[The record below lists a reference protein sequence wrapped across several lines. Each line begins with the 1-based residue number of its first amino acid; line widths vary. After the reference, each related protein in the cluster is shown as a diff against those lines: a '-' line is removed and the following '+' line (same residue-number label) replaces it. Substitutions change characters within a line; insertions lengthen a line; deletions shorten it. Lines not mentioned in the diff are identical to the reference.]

1 MILGLILGLAA
12 YLLFISRKFA
22 FRVNEGH
29 VGVLN
34 TFGAAELSGKDLRTF
49 PPGLHQKWPWQHSI
63 EVPMMEQNLE
73 LSGEK
78 GGQQVMANDGTV
90 LRFDSN
96 LRYVPESGKLKHF
109 LFGMR
114 NPLEHITG
122 LFTCLLRN
130 EIANFETQ
138 TQRGRSADSQEGLV
152 LAGGAQEGSYAL
164 SKADFADE
172 AGSYSQIRRQRA
184 LLNKH
189 IEDFCQTKIG
199 DRYGVRF
206 NAVDLVDILPPDE
219 IADALNGVMQA
230 RTEADT
236 AFFNA
241 EGECRQR
248 LLSAN
253 EGIAI
258 AKVRAHATEV
268 EIEKLCE
275 YLAELAKSGTL
286 QAYVERRKAEAYAE
300 SKTLYVRTGD
310 AHATKG
316 ARS

>member
-63 EVPMMEQNLE
+63 EVPMM
-73 LSGEK
+73 
-78 GGQQVMANDGTV
+78 
-90 LRFDSN
+90 RFDSN